1 MLTRDSLHLRQTVL
15 TVPAPALVT
24 SLPRPSAAL
33 RVVLDLTPVIITDI
47 INTTFKLAADTINKC
62 NMNIEYRDWV

>member
-1 MLTRDSLHLRQTVL
+1 MMLTRDSLQFRQTVL

-33 RVVLDLTPVIITDI
+33 RVVLDLTSDI
-47 INTTFKLAADTINKC
+47 SSIS
-62 NMNIEYRDWV
+62 YHH